1 MQIWGCLSVS
11 VILLYIWSTSIKS
24 DMCATFKSSNPN
36 TNWCQHTW
44 KGIWIKTDHICTS
57 LKFSVSSFRKPP
69 VCTNATITFDFYFSL
84 GITNKWLKSYH
95 TNVLNVYSFET
106 VEMWSAKLCLSSSRA
121 YSVPLFSSIWSL
133 FHHFG
138 CQTPCEHP
146 AAPVNLLVM
155 APWGL
160 NSPDPLKEL
169 VPSTYSPV
177 TWTGSILGRVG
188 VSPVL
193 LDETQ
198 LQTISAPSLRDVYI
212 FHKWKL

>member
-1 MQIWGCLSVS
+1 MHKFKVQHFLFQTTSCVYKCHH
-11 VILLYIWSTSIKS
+11 YIWLLLFS
-24 DMCATFKSSNPN
+24 
-36 TNWCQHTW
+36 W
-44 KGIWIKTDHICTS
+44 DHKQMTKILPHKCVKCLQLWLRLWRCGLQS
-57 LKFSVSSFRKPP
+57 C
-69 VCTNATITFDFYFSL
+69 VCPAA
-84 GITNKWLKSYH
+84 
-95 TNVLNVYSFET
+95 E
-106 VEMWSAKLCLSSSRA
+106 
-121 YSVPLFSSIWSL
+121 PLFSSIWSL

-198 LQTISAPSLRDVYI
+198 LQTISAPSLRDVCI

>member
-1 MQIWGCLSVS
+1 
-11 VILLYIWSTSIKS
+11 
-24 DMCATFKSSNPN
+24 MCVTFKSSNPN

-44 KGIWIKTDHICTS
+44 KAIWIKTDHICTS
-57 LKFSVSSFRKPP
+57 LKFSFTGRIISSFRKLP
-69 VCTNATITFDFYFSL
+69 VCTNATITF
-84 GITNKWLKSYH
+84 
-95 TNVLNVYSFET
+95 EC
-106 VEMWSAKLCLSSSRA
+106 A
-121 YSVPLFSSIWSL
+121 LFSWDHKQMTKILPYKCVKCLQLWLRLWRCSL
-133 FHHFG
+133 QSCVYPAAERIQCLCFPLYGACFTILDARHREAL
-138 CQTPCEHP
+138 CEHP

-198 LQTISAPSLRDVYI
+198 LQTISAPSLRDVCI
-212 FHKWKL
+212 FHICECTVRFY